1 MVKALGDDGGDPN
14 AIGNEIP
21 IEIAGETRG
30 EITALIEREYGLS
43 VAGRVFHD
51 LDRDGLQDPG
61 EPGVGGVTVALLD
74 TNDVEFVSTGTAGDG
89 TYLLFNLSPGNYR
102 AVFRDLP
109 PDFVFSPASQGSG
122 TDDSDPDPGSGITPS
137 LFLDVG
143 DDLQNIDA
151 GINLPSR
158 PVATDDSG
166 TYTPGV
172 DRVVFVLDN
181 DTTGDPIIPST
192 VRIRDG
198 VDAEL
203 TLAVPGQGEWNV
215 NTGDGTITPTPD
227 PGYEGDPTPI
237 QYTGEDAFAN
247 VSNPATVTL
256 TAEPQPSRIDGVVW
270 PTRTGTARATPA
282 NRCCR
287 ACSSGCSTRTDSWW
301 RPTPRRRCCTSASS
315 AGGPSS
321 NSTLTA
327 TPHPSPPATTPRI
340 SRTPTRTASPGAP
353 RSSPWW
359 RANGRQRRRRTS
371 ARARRRACVAG
382 RERERPPGFRRI
394 RPDGPGGP
402 AACGVGRR
410 SGRADLLRLD
420 GVRISRP
427 PGAYFVGVEIPA
439 GYAAT
444 KRRGR
449 RRDPALDSDIDDQG
463 SPPVDL
469 DPAGGGP
476 GRRPARSA
484 GRHLGRGVERLGQWR
499 HRRREPGGAGHRRGA
514 DHPVLRLPGCSAR
527 TRPTP
532 LFLRLRRPRAYLFN
546 HLAPVATWCGSIPRP
561 CRRVW
566 STTPRRRNIS
576 HAVAGAVSS
585 RRNFGYIGENHRD
598 QARLRRGGRRFRR
611 PGGGDRVGKGQ
622 LRLSAFTAR
631 VSTARA
637 RRSGRT

>member
-1 MVKALGDDGGDPN
+1 MLLRPCLADGSPVVGDGALVTTLSDSEGYYAFEGLAPGEYRRDPAPAGFTKASDADGGGPDEIGDVADPPEPGFDAYDRDFVDALEADPSSPAASAAPCTPSAVAANPRLLPLPGVLLALLNGAGNLQYRDREPYHTVSGPDGGYCFTNLFLGTYQVVQPEQPPDYESLGDADGGDPN

-21 IEIAGETRG
+21 IEIAGETR
-30 EITALIEREYGLS
+30 EITGADFLEREYGS

-215 NTGDGTITPTPD
+215 NTGDGTITFTPD

-270 PTRTGTARATPA
+270 ADEDGDGARDAGEPLLQGVLVRLLDEDGFLVATNTTDAAGAYSFPGLFLPRAIIEFDPDSLPLPHSFTTRDNAPDFEDSDADGVTG
-282 NRCCR
+282 
-287 ACSSGCSTRTDSWW
+287 
-301 RPTPRRRCCTSASS
+301 
-315 AGGPSS
+315 
-321 NSTLTA
+321 
-327 TPHPSPPATTPRI
+327 
-340 SRTPTRTASPGAP
+340 RTALITLVEGETVANVDAGFVPPCVVGRVWLDAN
-353 RSSPWW
+353 
-359 RANGRQRRRRTS
+359 ANGLQ
-371 ARARRRACVAG
+371 
-382 RERERPPGFRRI
+382 
-394 RPDGPGGP
+394 D
-402 AACGVGRR
+402 
-410 SGRADLLRLD
+410 SGESGLTGLE
-420 GVRISRP
+420 V
-427 PGAYFVGVEIPA
+427 
-439 GYAAT
+439 
-444 KRRGR
+444 
-449 RRDPALDSDIDDQG
+449 
-463 SPPVDL
+463 
-469 DPAGGGP
+469 
-476 GRRPARSA
+476 
-484 GRHLGRGVERLGQWR
+484 
-499 HRRREPGGAGHRRGA
+499 
-514 DHPVLRLPGCSAR
+514 RLPAESMA
-527 TRPTP
+527 
-532 LFLRLRRPRAYLFN
+532 
-546 HLAPVATWCGSIPRP
+546 W
-561 CRRVW
+561 W
-566 STTPRRRNIS
+566 SR
-576 HAVAGAVSS
+576 
-585 RRNFGYIGENHRD
+585 
-598 QARLRRGGRRFRR
+598 
-611 PGGGDRVGKGQ
+611 
-622 LRLSAFTAR
+622 
-631 VSTARA
+631 
-637 RRSGRT
+637 